1 MKFST
6 TVDNLFTGLS
16 NVKTFVPSNPQQL
29 AFSGICLKVS
39 GSTLNI
45 MATDGDSYTI
55 SDIHVNGNEDGV
67 VVVPFKNFNTFVASL
82 PSKTLLEIMMENE
95 DLVVKH
101 NSNEYKFRTLK
112 TNFPMFELTR
122 AEGTSFSYP
131 DLSKAASIVKVS
143 VSKESRDNI
152 VCQVTGNKD
161 SIRLHSTD
169 NYRLSEVVMPG
180 NFESEFKVVVLN
192 NILEKAAKHNLSNLR
207 EDKSSK
213 SIVFESPDQV
223 ISTRIRNTQ
232 FPLVENVIKSV
243 PVNFISFEPKQ
254 LEGALD
260 RLSSIAE
267 NSPLLISIQ
276 GDEMNI
282 KVSNNEIGSGSEMV
296 IIDNPDK
303 FKFDF
308 SIRLTYLQDS
318 VTNCDAAKVKLHF
331 TSAESPVFIIWNT
344 NLFVTHVIMPIA
356 R

>member
-6 TVDNLFTGLS
+6 TVDNLYTCLS

-39 GSTLNI
+39 NSTLNI
-45 MATDGDSYTI
+45 MATDGDSFTI
-55 SDIHVNGNEDGV
+55 SDIHVNSEEEGV
-67 VVVPFKNFNTFVASL
+67 VVVPFKNFNTFVQSL
-82 PSKTLLEIMMENE
+82 PAKTLIEVMIENE

-101 NSNEYKFRTLK
+101 NNNEYKFRTLK

-122 AEGTSFSYP
+122 IDSSSYSYP
-131 DLSKAASIVKVS
+131 ELSKAASIVKVS
-143 VSKESRDNI
+143 VSKESRENV
-152 VCQVTGNKD
+152 VCQITGSKD
-161 SIRLHSTD
+161 GIRLHSTD

-180 NFESEFKVVVLN
+180 TYESEFKVVVLN
-192 NILEKAAKHNLSNLR
+192 NVLEKAAKHNLSNLR

-223 ISTRIRNTQ
+223 ISTRIRSTQ
-232 FPLVENVIKSV
+232 FPLVENVIKAV
-243 PVNFISFEPKQ
+243 PLNFITFEPKE

-276 GDEMNI
+276 GEEMNI

-296 IIDNPDK
+296 KIENQEK

-318 VTNCDAAKVKLHF
+318 VTNCDATKVKLHF

-344 NLFVTHVIMPIA
+344 NLFVTHVIMPIS